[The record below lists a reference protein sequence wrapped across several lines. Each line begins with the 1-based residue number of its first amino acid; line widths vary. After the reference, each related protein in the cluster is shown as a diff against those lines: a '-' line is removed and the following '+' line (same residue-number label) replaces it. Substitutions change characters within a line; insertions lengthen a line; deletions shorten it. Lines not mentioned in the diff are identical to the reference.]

1 MINTHGFF
9 IAGQPL
15 THTAAASQPTRQF
28 LLEGTTDVYEVLPQ
42 QHRFEAGEGPIYP
55 ALGRKLLPAV
65 DALEQTVGQLG
76 KHPTPEEADR
86 SNIRRLIRVML
97 TLSSAYQDS
106 YPDKKLAKATRKL
119 KRVASAIGKYKDHG
133 ILQQKVDELYPDGVP
148 KKIRKRLDA
157 HLEKREG
164 QFQKAY
170 RKFRKEDL
178 AYVVDVLS
186 RPASLDGTR
195 SPRDIEQADRA
206 RLSGHLSGL
215 VDEVEKVGLTHHD
228 PHEFHQGRKALRWV
242 LLTAQGTHD
251 VLPIPNPA
259 VEAMSELVNGF
270 GVAQDSCI
278 AWEWLRDEG
287 FKSEA
292 KKMQTEYWE
301 LHNLE
306 VCAAVRFL
314 KGGHLEQLRSV

>member
-1 MINTHGFF
+1 MINTHGFL

-15 THTAAASQPTRQF
+15 THTAAAPPSRQF
-28 LLEGTTDVYEVLPQ
+28 LLEGTTDVYEVLPRE
-42 QHRFEAGEGPIYP
+42 HRFEPGEGPIYP
-55 ALGRKLLPAV
+55 ALGKKLLPAV

-76 KHPTPEEADR
+76 KHPTPQEADR

-97 TLSSAYQDS
+97 TLSNAYQDS

-133 ILQQKVDELYPDGVP
+133 ILQQKVDELYPHGVP
-148 KKIRKRLDA
+148 KKIQKRLDA
-157 HLEKREG
+157 HLEKREA
-164 QFQKAY
+164 QFKKAY
-170 RKFRKEDL
+170 RQFRKEDL

-195 SPRDIEQADRA
+195 SPHDIESADRA

-215 VDEVEKVGLTHHD
+215 VDEVDRVGLTHHD
-228 PHEFHQGRKALRWV
+228 PHDFHEGRKALRWV
-242 LLTAQGTHD
+242 LLTAQGTND
-251 VLPIPNPA
+251 VLPIPSA
-259 VEAMSELVNGF
+259 SVDSMSNLVNGL

-292 KKMQTEYWE
+292 KAMEKEYWE
-301 LHNLE
+301 LHDHELVAAQQFLE
-306 VCAAVRFL
+306 A
-314 KGGHLEQLRSV
+314 GHLDQLRSL